1 MRCRRRRSP
10 WQLQG
15 STRRASP
22 GRGTQPEPLQ
32 RAQVAVAAVDVFTCE
47 AVYHRPPRYN
57 SVLRVMS
64 SAIIEY
70 LSARPDSATFLTPLH
85 YAQTLEG
92 LFPRSESV
100 LPQPYKIFPADETQP
115 AVLGFPLTETPLIKG
130 LYAKWT
136 LETRELMTQL
146 AAKAAS
152 MLDGEEQ
159 RALAFFRLLQDDVL
173 ILTEEFIG
181 PHLRELRSFINGY
194 LRRDFQAFRDAFEKL
209 RSAAT
214 ELLQR
219 DRSFAA
225 ALPFLGGTDEQGIT
239 VALLLDPLFQTFL
252 FDHPA

>member
-85 YAQTLEG
+85 YAQTLED

-115 AVLGFPLTETPLIKG
+115 AVLGFPLTETALIKE
-130 LYAKWT
+130 LDAKLDRWLT
-136 LETRELMTQL
+136 DEVAWQVTRKPD
-146 AAKAAS
+146 AKEKAHLS
-152 MLDGEEQ
+152 
-159 RALAFFRLLQDDVL
+159 
-173 ILTEEFIG
+173 LT
-181 PHLRELRSFINGY
+181 GY
-194 LRRDFQAFRDAFEKL
+194 LTQVLKVSENAMM
-209 RSAAT
+209 
-214 ELLQR
+214 
-219 DRSFAA
+219 
-225 ALPFLGGTDEQGIT
+225 
-239 VALLLDPLFQTFL
+239 
-252 FDHPA
+252 